1 MTTTEEIVIIDL
13 EVFKNLSQMLQSNVT
28 EDVEMAL
35 TTIKNLDPCDE
46 IIRLFLKKT
55 TYKGRSELVKMLGQT
70 TWGFNDLTMSEIY
83 DCIKKSKDSNIDNI
97 KKIYEAL
104 VLEHF
109 QHLTKE
115 YDFIDGKFKVKW

>member
-1 MTTTEEIVIIDL
+1 MATTEEIVIIDL
-13 EVFKNLSQMLQSNVT
+13 EVFKNLSQMLQSKVA

-35 TTIKNLDPCDE
+35 ETIKNLNPCDE
-46 IIRLFLKKT
+46 MIRLFLKKT
-55 TYKGRSELVKMLGQT
+55 TYHGRNELIRMLGQH
-70 TWGFNDLTMSEIY
+70 TWGFSDLTMSEIY
-83 DCIKKSKDSNIDNI
+83 NCIKESKDSNIDNI

-115 YDFIDGKFKVKW
+115 YDFIDGKYEVIW

>member
-1 MTTTEEIVIIDL
+1 MTTEEIVVIDL
-13 EVFKNLSQMLQSNVT
+13 EVFKNLSQMLQSNNN

-35 TTIKNLDPCDE
+35 ETIKNLNPCDE
-46 IIRLFLKKT
+46 LIRLFLKKT
-55 TYKGRSELVKMLGQT
+55 TYQGRSALIRMLGQSQ
-70 TWGFNDLTMSEIY
+70 WGFNDLTMSEIY
-83 DCIKKSKDSNIDNI
+83 NCIKESKDSNIDNI

-115 YDFIDGKFKVKW
+115 YDFIDGKYEVIW